1 MKGFVCVKLKIDRK
15 AMRRAHL
22 AVAVGFV
29 VMLVGVI
36 LFQDEGEDAIQAVGL
51 VGLVVTFG
59 IYIFLDER
67 AGKRRERGQ

>member
-1 MKGFVCVKLKIDRK
+1 MKFKIDRK

-29 VMLVGVI
+29 VMLVGAI
-36 LFQDEGEDAIQAVGL
+36 LFQDEGEDAIQGVGL
-51 VGLVVTFG
+51 VGLVITFG

-67 AGKRRERGQ
+67 AEKRRERDQ